1 MEENRPYVSIVIAT
15 YNRADLLELCLQTLI
30 KQRSDK
36 SHYEVIVVNNNST
49 DGTQEVAESF
59 VSRYHN
65 LRVVIEFRQG
75 ASFARNRGFREA
87 KADWVAYLDDDTQ
100 VPSNYV
106 DRLLHVIRNYDF
118 DGFGGV
124 YLPWYKYGKPK
135 WFKDHY
141 GSNKGSIFTTGI
153 IPDHLYCSG
162 GNCAFKKTVLEEVG
176 GFPSYLGP
184 RGDRFSYG
192 EETLLQV
199 RMRKEG
205 KKIGFDPELMVDHVV
220 MPHKLRVSWFFK
232 SDFSHGKDYWRIFDT
247 KPTVPRILRIVSSM
261 IGTPIFYF
269 PPFLF
274 RLFQPGYYLQNLFI
288 DLLSPSFG
296 GLGKVYGAIRL
307 VKKCE

>member
-1 MEENRPYVSIVIAT
+1 MDVNPTIVSIVVCT
-15 YNRADLLELCLQTLI
+15 YNRAGILMETLEALENQ
-30 KQRSDK
+30 SADK
-36 SHYEVIVVNNNST
+36 SLYEVIVVNNNST
-49 DGTQEVAESF
+49 DLTREVAERFASQNINF
-59 VSRYHN
+59 
-65 LRVVIEFRQG
+65 RVVLETLQG
-75 ASFARNRGFREA
+75 ASYARNRGFAEA
-87 KADWVAYLDDDTQ
+87 KAEWVAYLDDDSRAL
-100 VPSNYV
+100 SNYV
-106 DRLLHVIRNYDF
+106 ERLIYVIRKYDF

-124 YLPWYKYGKPK
+124 YLPWYKYGRPK

-141 GSNKGSIFTTGI
+141 GSNTGSIFKTGI

-176 GFPSYLGP
+176 GFPLYLGP

-261 IGTPIFYF
+261 IGSPIFYF
-269 PPFLF
+269 PTLVY
-274 RLFQPGYYLQNLFI
+274 RLFGPKYYFQNFCI
-288 DLLSPSFG
+288 DLLRPTFSS
-296 GLGKVYGAIRL
+296 LGKVHGAVRS